1 MIRRTALQSLLRR
14 SAVLSSSVWPVFGW
28 VTGGSLLPTGV
39 PSCAFQPDK
48 EAVLHKEPT
57 STRDVASIIAQAE
70 LALRSRNCHL
80 HFGIPEYRAAHL
92 RRLPR
97 RVLRK
102 RLLGDLMWP
111 YRKVEEGLVSHHLE
125 PTEHLSGCI
134 CFPGM
139 RLDCSGSDKRVSR
152 RKSTVGYLTKLN
164 RFLVNLRETVIV
176 GQDNYYIVNNLQV
189 VLGLP

>member
-1 MIRRTALQSLLRR
+1 
-14 SAVLSSSVWPVFGW
+14 
-28 VTGGSLLPTGV
+28 
-39 PSCAFQPDK
+39 
-48 EAVLHKEPT
+48 
-57 STRDVASIIAQAE
+57 
-70 LALRSRNCHL
+70 
-80 HFGIPEYRAAHL
+80 
-92 RRLPR
+92 
-97 RVLRK
+97 
-102 RLLGDLMWP
+102 MWP